1 MDQSQH
7 SLKGAEC
14 DDSSTEAGPVCRICY
29 RGSRSGGPL
38 LSPCVCKG
46 SMGLTHRTCLERWL
60 RERDTDQCNV
70 CLARFRVRRQ
80 HPPLRKFFAEPRNR
94 RDVLRMVVNLV
105 SATGDV
111 VVLVFAW
118 SYAARFL
125 GGLGWFLYLL
135 VVALLVFQTFFWVL
149 VECARVWTCYEPVR
163 EWRRRAVTLEI
174 ITDDPPSSSSI
185 PLPKEE
191 AADVEKGAAP
201 SFPWKPAL
209 PSPYR
214 PAVQSPSSPGSEG
227 SREQAGADEKTTPSD
242 ESKASPERKDQ
253 VDNRSNQK
261 PETTVQ
267 SAANE

>member
-1 MDQSQH
+1 
-7 SLKGAEC
+7 
-14 DDSSTEAGPVCRICY
+14 
-29 RGSRSGGPL
+29 
-38 LSPCVCKG
+38 
-46 SMGLTHRTCLERWL
+46 
-60 RERDTDQCNV
+60 
-70 CLARFRVRRQ
+70 
-80 HPPLRKFFAEPRNR
+80 
-94 RDVLRMVVNLV
+94 MVVNLV

-227 SREQAGADEKTTPSD
+227 S
-242 ESKASPERKDQ
+242 
-253 VDNRSNQK
+253 
-261 PETTVQ
+261 
-267 SAANE
+267 